1 MSVIEKDLNPDTYIG
16 IALPLR
22 HGNEGF
28 FSKTKTTLEQL
39 KYDIKNLLLTVRGE
53 RLGNP
58 TFGSDLRR
66 ILFEPNTDD
75 IDSAIEESIRSS
87 MSEWLPSVNVSNIEI
102 TKPEA
107 NPHLVNVRLLFTVD
121 VSAEEAEVKLDL
133 NSNS

>member
-133 NSNS
+133 NSNF